1 MTKVKSFLFS
11 MVVNLIII
19 FSFIFCFTNLTM
31 SVEPD
36 EILENKKMETR
47 ARNISKNIRCM
58 VCQNQSIDESNA
70 LLAKDLRLIIREKI
84 KRGNSDK
91 EIYKFLTDR
100 YGDFIL
106 LNLLLI

>member
-36 EILENKKMETR
+36 EILENKMYWGWNKKPYYFEDVTNYLISET
-47 ARNISKNIRCM
+47 
-58 VCQNQSIDESNA
+58 
-70 LLAKDLRLIIREKI
+70 
-84 KRGNSDK
+84 
-91 EIYKFLTDR
+91 
-100 YGDFIL
+100 
-106 LNLLLI
+106 